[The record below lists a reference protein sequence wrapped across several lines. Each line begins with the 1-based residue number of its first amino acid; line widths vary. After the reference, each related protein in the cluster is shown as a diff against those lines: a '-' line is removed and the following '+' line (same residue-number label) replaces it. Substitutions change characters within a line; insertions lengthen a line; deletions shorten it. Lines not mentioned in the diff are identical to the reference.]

1 MKWKVLSSEY
11 LSNHKY
17 FTARKDRCETPDG
30 HIVEEYFVVEL
41 PLTVSAV
48 AITEEKEVLMVRQY
62 RHPIEENILEIPGG
76 FVDAGETSQE
86 AVARELLEETGYSF
100 TSITSLGRVAA
111 NPGVL
116 NNFTDLFLAE
126 GGVKTGVQK
135 LDANEFLVVE
145 KISIEELKRL
155 LVENKIVQ
163 SLHANCVFY
172 ALMKMGL
179 LK

>member
-1 MKWKVLSSEY
+1 MKWKVLSREY
-11 LSNHKY
+11 LSSHQY
-17 FTARKDRCETPDG
+17 FTARKDKCETPDG

-48 AITEEKEVLMVRQY
+48 AITEDREVLMIRQY
-62 RHPIEENILEIPGG
+62 RHPIEETILEIPGG
-76 FVDAGETSQE
+76 FVDAGEISQE

-100 TSITSLGRVAA
+100 SSITPLGRVAA

-116 NNFTDLFLAE
+116 SNYTDLFLAE
-126 GGVKTGVQK
+126 GGVKTGEPK
-135 LDANEFLVVE
+135 LDKNEFLVLE
-145 KISIEELKRL
+145 KISIEELKTL
-155 LVENKIVQ
+155 ILENKIVQ

-172 ALMKMGL
+172 ALLKMGL